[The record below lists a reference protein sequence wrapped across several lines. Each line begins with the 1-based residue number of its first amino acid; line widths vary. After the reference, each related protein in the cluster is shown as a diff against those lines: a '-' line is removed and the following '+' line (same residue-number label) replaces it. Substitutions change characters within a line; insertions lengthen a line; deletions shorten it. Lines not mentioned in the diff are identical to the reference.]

1 MDLFVIEAPMKARTL
16 ENLLARL
23 GFSAKVQATK
33 GHFFRMPE
41 SLEKVGI
48 DSQMREFA
56 RKGDLAI
63 IQRLRAEA
71 QLAENVIIATD
82 ADSEGD
88 VIAWDVAEC
97 IRDIHPEPLRVRL
110 KALDDASVKEA
121 IDAAVPV
128 SKADA
133 VAGRTR
139 AIVDRMIGA
148 AFSKP
153 DLAVGRV
160 GTAILGMVD
169 KAKPSVFKMQ
179 LVAPAKDGGRPWMA
193 EASCSAPFDEAIG
206 RRLVATEFPMLAVG
220 SQRSICPPPGHTG
233 DVMVRAVD
241 QLDMSP
247 LEASDAMQNL
257 YEVGRLS
264 YPRAGSRG
272 MSLASAAKVAE
283 LLRKAGYN
291 TDPSKIA
298 SKPADGVHDSP
309 HPIGKVDLS
318 TPPGQ
323 FGHVEGVRTLIAR
336 DLVKSGQ
343 TYREETAVAAGLIPF
358 LTSKGFS
365 PAVAEAVAAL
375 NWRRE
380 SGPRYPG
387 QNSWPRSEL
396 IERRADAVVLE
407 MAVEANL
414 GRPSTWGKHIE
425 RFMSRGLIDGHMRL
439 TGKGRSWL
447 GRSPAELL
455 DPRVS
460 AAIEMACERPRPEAF
475 SDPSREPWEV
485 NAERIVKALPP
496 ALRQPLQHM
505 VSHEPPR
512 PKIDPIEAY
521 GLNTSVMD
529 EIESRTHAPAYVPQD
544 QG

>member
-1 MDLFVIEAPMKARTL
+1 MKARTL

-33 GHFFRMPE
+33 GHFFRMPQ
-41 SLEKVGI
+41 SLETVGI
-48 DSQMREFA
+48 DVQMREFA
-56 RKGDLAI
+56 RVGDAGI

-71 QLAENVIIATD
+71 QIADNVIIATD
-82 ADSEGD
+82 ADAEGD
-88 VIAWDVAEC
+88 VIAWDVAEV
-97 IRDIHPEPLRVRL
+97 IRDIHPNPLRVRL
-110 KALDDASVKEA
+110 RALDDVSVKEA
-121 IDAAVPV
+121 INAAVPV

-139 AIVDRMIGA
+139 AIIDRMIGA
-148 AFSKP
+148 GFSKP
-153 DLAVGRV
+153 DLSVGRV
-160 GTAILGMVD
+160 GTALLGLVD

-179 LVAPAKDGGRPWMA
+179 LVAPSKDGGRPWMA
-193 EASCSAPFDEAIG
+193 ESACTAPFDEAVG
-206 RRLVATEFPMLAVG
+206 RRLVALQFPMLALG
-220 SQRSICPPPGHTG
+220 AQRSICPPPGHTG

-272 MSLASAAKVAE
+272 MSTASAARVAD

-291 TDPSKIA
+291 TDPNKIA
-298 SKPADGVHDSP
+298 SKAPEGVHDSP
-309 HPIGKVDLS
+309 HPIGKVDLNS
-318 TPPGQ
+318 PPAQ
-323 FGHVEGVRTLIAR
+323 LGHAEGVRALIAR

-343 TYREETAVAAGLIPF
+343 TYTQETAVAAGLVPF
-358 LTSKGFS
+358 LTSHGFS
-365 PAVAEAVAAL
+365 PAVAQAVASL

-387 QNSWPRSEL
+387 QNSWPKSEL
-396 IERRADAVVLE
+396 QERRADAVILE

-425 RFMSRGLIDGHMRL
+425 RFMTRNLIDDRMRL
-439 TGKGRSWL
+439 TAKGRAWL
-447 GRSPAELL
+447 ARSPAELL

-475 SDPSREPWEV
+475 ADPSREPWEV

-496 ALRQPLQHM
+496 GLRQPLERM
-505 VSHEPPR
+505 VAHEPAR
-512 PKIDPIEAY
+512 PKVDPVEAL
-521 GLNTSVMD
+521 GLRNSAMA
-529 EIESRTHAPAYVPQD
+529 EIESRDVSPAYVPQEN
-544 QG
+544 